1 MADIRFGTDGWRA
14 VIGEDFTF
22 RNLHRV
28 AHATAEWVLAQSPAA
43 PKVVV
48 GYDTR
53 FLGRSFAEYAARV
66 LASAGI
72 EVLLPESFVPTPAV
86 SWATRE
92 FGCAAGIVITAS
104 HNPPEYNGFKLKA
117 DFGGPLLPDG
127 IAEVEARIPADD
139 DILPAPK
146 PLDMLRRSGGI
157 IAQDFTTGYLDC
169 LRSRLD
175 IKAIRASGLRV
186 AHDAMF
192 GAGQGVFTELLGA
205 GQVAALRSTHNP
217 GFGGQPPEPI
227 ECNLEMLSEAVVA
240 EGCAAGIANDGDA
253 DRVALFDERGR
264 FVDSHTLLA
273 LLVRYLHKDLGMS
286 GRVVK
291 AFSSTSIIDRMAEA
305 YGLPVET
312 TRIGF
317 KYIAGHIVKGD
328 VLLGGEES
336 GGIAAQGHIPD
347 RDGLYIGLLVMQMM
361 AQRGKQLSELVA
373 ELHDEFG
380 AQAYRRIDF
389 RTTDAKKAGIL
400 ERLRKGDGPEAI
412 AGSAVLRVDP
422 FDGFKHHVEGGWLLV
437 RPSGTEPLLRVYA
450 EAETPERAHA
460 LILDAADQLGLPV
473 PQEG

>member
-1 MADIRFGTDGWRA
+1 MANIRFGTDGWRA
-14 VIGEDFTF
+14 VIAEDFTF

-28 AHATAEWVLAQSPAA
+28 AYAAAAWALEQSSA

-53 FLGRSFAEYAARV
+53 FLGRAFAEYTARV
-66 LASAGI
+66 LASAG
-72 EVLLPESFVPTPAV
+72 VKALLPDSFVPTPAV

-92 FGCAAGIVITAS
+92 FGCAAGVVITAS
-104 HNPPEYNGFKLKA
+104 HNPPEYSGFKLKA
-117 DFGGPLLPDG
+117 DFGGPLLPDSV
-127 IAEVEARIPADD
+127 AEVEARIPASADG
-139 DILPAPK
+139 LP
-146 PLDMLRRSGGI
+146 PLRSLDRLRASG
-157 IAQDFTTGYLDC
+157 ALAEQDLMTGYLAC
-169 LRSRLD
+169 LRERLD
-175 IKAIRASGLRV
+175 IEAIRASGLRV

-192 GAGQGVFTELLGA
+192 GAGQGVFSALLGA
-205 GQVAALRSTHNP
+205 GQVATLRHERNP

-227 ECNLEMLSEAVVA
+227 ERNLGVLAEAVAV
-240 EGCAAGIANDGDA
+240 EGCAAGIAHDGDA
-253 DRVALFDERGR
+253 DRVALFNERGQ

-273 LLVRYLHKDLGMS
+273 LLLRYLHKDAGLS

-291 AFSSTSIIDRMAEA
+291 AFSSTSIIDRMGAA

-317 KYIAGHIVKGD
+317 KHIAGHIVQGD

-347 RDGLYIGLLVMQMM
+347 RDGLYIGLLVLQMM
-361 AQRGKQLSELVA
+361 AQRGKNLSELVA

-389 RTTDAKKAGIL
+389 RTSAAAKEDIL
-400 ERLRKGDGPEAI
+400 QRLREGRGPASI
-412 AGSAVLRVDP
+412 AGAPVLRVDP
-422 FDGFKHHVEGGWLLV
+422 FDGFKHYVEGGWLLV

-450 EAETPERAHA
+450 EAETPERAQA
-460 LILDAADQLGLPV
+460 LIRDAAGQLGLPV
-473 PQEG
+473 SQAG

>member
-1 MADIRFGTDGWRA
+1 MANIRFGTDGWRA
-14 VIGEDFTF
+14 VIAEEFTF

-28 AHATAEWVLAQSPAA
+28 AYAAAEWALEQSRA
-43 PKVVV
+43 PKVVI

-53 FLGRSFAEYAARV
+53 FLGRAFAEYTARV
-66 LASAGI
+66 LASAGV
-72 EVLLPESFVPTPAV
+72 ETVLPPSFAPTPAV

-92 FGCAAGIVITAS
+92 FGCTAGIVITAS

-117 DFGGPLLPDG
+117 DFGGPMLPDG
-127 IAEVEARIPADD
+127 IADVEARIPAAADG
-139 DILPAPK
+139 LP
-146 PLDMLRRSGGI
+146 PLRSSDGLRQSGGI
-157 IAQDFTTGYLDC
+157 AEEDLMTGYLAR
-169 LRSRLD
+169 LRERLD
-175 IKAIRASGLRV
+175 IEALRASGLRV

-192 GAGQGVFTELLGA
+192 GAGQGVFAALLGD
-205 GQVAALRSTHNP
+205 GQVAALRHTHNP

-227 ECNLEMLSEAVVA
+227 ERNLGLLAEAIVA
-240 EGCAAGIANDGDA
+240 EGCDAGIAHDGDA

-273 LLVRYLHKDLGMS
+273 LLLRYLHKDAGLS

-291 AFSSTSIIDRMAEA
+291 AFSSTSIIDRMGAA

-317 KYIAGHIVKGD
+317 KHIAGHIVQGD

-336 GGIAAQGHIPD
+336 GGIAVQGHIPD
-347 RDGLYIGLLVMQMM
+347 RDGLYVGLLVLQMM
-361 AQRGKQLSELVA
+361 AQRGKKLSELVQ

-389 RTTDAKKAGIL
+389 RTSAKVKEGIL
-400 ERLRKGDGPEAI
+400 ERLEQGRGPDTL
-412 AGSAVLRVDP
+412 AGSPVLRIDP
-422 FDGFKHHVEGGWLLV
+422 FDGFKHYVEGGWLLV

-450 EAETPERAHA
+450 EAETPERAQA
-460 LILDAADQLGLPV
+460 LILDAAARLGLEAPS
-473 PQEG
+473 GS

>member
-14 VIGEDFTF
+14 VIAEDFTF

-28 AHATAEWVLAQSPAA
+28 AHATAEWVLAQSRTA

-53 FLGRSFAEYAARV
+53 FLGRSFAEYTARV

-72 EVLLPESFVPTPAV
+72 EVLLPESFAPTPAI

-92 FGCAAGIVITAS
+92 FGCAAGVAITAS

-127 IAEVEARIPADD
+127 LAEVEARIPAAG

-146 PLDMLRRSGGI
+146 PLNLLRGSGGI
-157 IAQDFTTGYLDC
+157 TEKDITTGYLDC

-175 IKAIRASGLRV
+175 IDAIRASGLRV

-205 GQVAALRSTHNP
+205 GRVAALRSTHNP

-227 ECNLEMLSEAVVA
+227 EQNLRILSEAVVA

-253 DRVALFDERGR
+253 DRVALFDEQGR

-361 AQRGKQLSELVA
+361 AQRSKKLSELVK

-389 RTTDAKKAGIL
+389 RTTDANKEGIL
-400 ERLRKGDGPEAI
+400 QRLRKGAGPETI
-412 AGSAVLRVDP
+412 AGSSVLRVDP
-422 FDGFKHHVEGGWLLV
+422 FDGFKHHVKGGWLLV

-460 LILDAADQLGLPV
+460 LILDAAGQLGLPV
-473 PQEG
+473 PREG

>member
-14 VIGEDFTF
+14 VIAEDFTF
-22 RNLHRV
+22 GNLHRV
-28 AHATAEWVLAQSPAA
+28 AHATAEWILAQSGTA

-72 EVLLPESFVPTPAV
+72 EVLLPESFAPTPAI

-127 IAEVEARIPADD
+127 VVEVEALIPAAD
-139 DILPAPK
+139 DILPAPQ
-146 PLDMLRRSGGI
+146 PLGVLRGSGGI
-157 IAQDFTTGYLDC
+157 TEQDITTGYLDC

-175 IKAIRASGLRV
+175 IDAIRASGLHV

-205 GQVAALRSTHNP
+205 GQVVALRSTHNP
-217 GFGGQPPEPI
+217 GFGGCPPEPI
-227 ECNLEMLSEAVVA
+227 EHNLGILSEAVVA

-253 DRVALFDERGR
+253 DRVALFDEQGR
-264 FVDSHTLLA
+264 FVDAHTLLA

-361 AQRGKQLSELVA
+361 AQRGRKLSELVE

-389 RTTDAKKAGIL
+389 RTTDAKKKGIL
-400 ERLRKGDGPEAI
+400 ERLRKGSGPEMI
-412 AGSAVLRVDP
+412 AGSSVLRVDP
-422 FDGFKHHVEGGWLLV
+422 FDGFKHHIEGGWLLV

-473 PQEG
+473 LREG